1 MGGNGDQG
9 WCVSLCTADKL
20 WARGSHAV
28 DLGQACTYGGEG
40 GRVFAGEARRVR
52 SCLKRRRA
60 VRFLAC
66 SGSCVQ
72 VGDAAVA
79 AGGLVVV
86 GFGVVKRKIR
96 WRFQVGSDVVP
107 MRLVC
112 DGGRDDGSGAER
124 RGVRAVGGMKCVFW

>member
-28 DLGQACTYGGEG
+28 DLGQACTYSGEG
-40 GRVFAGEARRVR
+40 GRVFAGEVRRVR

-86 GFGVVKRKIR
+86 GSGVVKRKIR

-107 MRLVC
+107 VRRLC
-112 DGGRDDGSGAER
+112 DGGREGWGIERSG
-124 RGVRAVGGMKCVFW
+124 GVYGPLEG

>member
-1 MGGNGDQG
+1 M
-9 WCVSLCTADKL
+9 
-20 WARGSHAV
+20 
-28 DLGQACTYGGEG
+28 
-40 GRVFAGEARRVR
+40 
-52 SCLKRRRA
+52 
-60 VRFLAC
+60 RFLAC

-72 VGDAAVA
+72 AGDAAGGMVA
-79 AGGLVVV
+79 WGSGGGRVV